1 MNKIL
6 MTRIKSFAWRFGSY
20 IVVAALAWL
29 GNEQNIALFE
39 LPPWA
44 IAFVAY
50 IIGEITKY
58 INNKLSKA
66 PTT

>member
-1 MNKIL
+1 MNEVLK
-6 MTRIKSFAWRFGSY
+6 TRLKSFAWRFGSY
-20 IVVAALAWL
+20 VVVAALAWL
-29 GNEQNIALFE
+29 GNEQNIALLQ

-50 IIGEITKY
+50 IVGEITKY
-58 INNKLSKA
+58 VNNQMSKA